1 MLAYERC
8 GAGEPVVLIHGIGHR
23 RQAWSCVVDA
33 LAERYDV
40 VLVDL
45 PGHGDS
51 PIGLLDSMPAKE
63 ALEAEFRLLMDHL
76 GLESAHVV
84 GNSLG
89 GLVALE
95 LAEVGLAR
103 SVTALSPAGFW
114 AGRLDFAY
122 VQALFGSVSAIA
134 RLAQPVAPR
143 ILSSP
148 VGRTALMAWLMA
160 RPWRV
165 DPTQAAG
172 DLQNLVAA
180 RDILRG
186 LLAQAYAFEPTLVHD
201 LPVTV
206 AWAARD
212 GVLLPYQ
219 ARRARTALHAARHV
233 RLRGCGHVPMS
244 DDPAL
249 VVKVIVDTIEAATTT
264 ERRAA

>member
-23 RQAWSCVVDA
+23 RQAWSPVVDA

-51 PIGLLDSMPAKE
+51 PTGLLGSMPAKE
-63 ALEAEFRLLMDHL
+63 ALDAEFRVLFDHL
-76 GLESAHVV
+76 GLDSAHLV

-95 LAEVGLAR
+95 LAEAGLAR

-122 VQALFGSVSAIA
+122 VQALFGSVLTIA
-134 RLAQPVAPR
+134 RVTQPIAPR
-143 ILSSP
+143 ILRSP
-148 VGRTALMAWLMA
+148 VGRTAMLAWLMA

-165 DPTQAAG
+165 DPDQATG
-172 DLQNLVAA
+172 DLENLVATRA
-180 RDILRG
+180 TLRG
-186 LLAQAYAFEPTLVHD
+186 LLAQAYAFEPDLIHD
-201 LPVTV
+201 VPVTV
-206 AWAARD
+206 AWAGRD

-233 RLRGCGHVPMS
+233 RLPGCGHVPMS

-249 VVKVIVDTIEAATTT
+249 VVDAIVGTVEAAAAAD
-264 ERRAA
+264 RRAA